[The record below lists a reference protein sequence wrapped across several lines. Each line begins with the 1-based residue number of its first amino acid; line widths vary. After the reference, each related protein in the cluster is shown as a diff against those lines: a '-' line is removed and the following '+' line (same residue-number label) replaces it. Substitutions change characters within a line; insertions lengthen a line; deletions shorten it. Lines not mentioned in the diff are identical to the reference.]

1 MTKRH
6 EQPARTPDVR
16 LCLNDDGTWS
26 HGTVTNALLFDIRR
40 AIEAQTAVQRDA
52 LSVARLQLTATRRID
67 RRLALR
73 VKLR

>member
-6 EQPARTPDVR
+6 EQPNRTPNVR

-26 HGTVTNALLFDIRR
+26 HATVTNALLFDIRR
-40 AIEAQTAVQRDA
+40 CLDEAAVRAD
-52 LSVARLQLTATRRID
+52 RQLRVLERID
-67 RRLALR
+67 RRLRMR